1 MANLKKVFLAYFE
14 WKQRLTGLY
23 KISNIN
29 KNLKRSALVFNET
42 FLNHGKNI
50 RMNFKWPLWEKK
62 INEKCVSLSYFYNI
76 EQKFIKINFQIEID
90 PIHLAR
96 LFWSFDLTIKD

>member
-14 WKQRLTGLY
+14 RKQRLTGLY

-29 KNLKRSALVFNET
+29 KIFKRSALVLKET

-50 RMNFKWPLWEKK
+50 RMNFK
-62 INEKCVSLSYFYNI
+62 
-76 EQKFIKINFQIEID
+76 
-90 PIHLAR
+90 
-96 LFWSFDLTIKD
+96 